1 MARSRLV
8 AAIGGLV
15 LVTVASACS
24 SVHPRV
30 WQNGAAMSSSR
41 AHGQALAGDRSFQ
54 TQRRLYQ
61 SATPL
66 RARSSDLPYPYFG
79 RW

>member
-1 MARSRLV
+1 MTRARLL
-8 AAIGGLV
+8 AAAGGLV
-15 LVTVASACS
+15 LVTVASAC

-41 AHGQALAGDRSFQ
+41 AYQDALMGDHSFQ

-66 RARSSDLPYPYFG
+66 RAWSRDVPYAPFG